1 MIELKK
7 WHGRLGNNII
17 QLQNVLHIALYYK
30 EPVEIC
36 KHKHFHTS
44 MITKEFQMYTSK
56 IIIDAKYNF
65 FNRALLSFPAI
76 VFKKKKNK

>member
-36 KHKHFHTS
+36 KHKHFHL
-44 MITKEFQMYTSK
+44 Y
-56 IIIDAKYNF
+56 D
-65 FNRALLSFPAI
+65 
-76 VFKKKKNK
+76 NKGVSNVYK